1 MKVWKKICLAA
12 LILIQQLKTTHLSV
26 VLTQKKI
33 PWNIDRLDERQ
44 LPLDGQFCP
53 AAKGDICITVYID
66 VSQFL
71 AM

>member
-1 MKVWKKICLAA
+1 VEEDMPCCIDLDPATENSSF
-12 LILIQQLKTTHLSV
+12 ISSFDPNE
-26 VLTQKKI
+26 LT
-33 PWNIDRLDERQ
+33 WNIDRLDERQ